1 MTAGDDQWSHW
12 SEVKT
17 KSHATSSQGLADQQL
32 EIEKLRHFLEAHK
45 KAMQVQIRRKQ
56 QEVVR
61 WRSSRWQQMASSHHL
76 QLAALNLILLVW
88 TPGIFAYY
96 QMMEGGHRVPVWL
109 LYIKTR
115 SLYLYIWAET
125 GPSMVDALRISRD
138 GLSARSRVLATR
150 TY

>member
-1 MTAGDDQWSHW
+1 M
-12 SEVKT
+12 EELK
-17 KSHATSSQGLADQQL
+17 
-32 EIEKLRHFLEAHK
+32 
-45 KAMQVQIRRKQ
+45 
-56 QEVVR
+56 
-61 WRSSRWQQMASSHHL
+61 MASSHHL

-109 LYIKTR
+109 LYIKSR
-115 SLYLYIWAET
+115 SLYIWEEA

>member
-1 MTAGDDQWSHW
+1 MPVYDQWSHW
-12 SEVKT
+12 SKVKT

-32 EIEKLRHFLEAHK
+32 EIEKLRHFLDLTK
-45 KAMQVQIRRKQ
+45 KRCKFKSEESSRR
-56 QEVVR
+56 VVR
-61 WRSSRWQQMASSHHL
+61 WSSSRWQQMASSHHL
-76 QLAALNLILLVW
+76 QLAAPNLILLVW

-109 LYIKTR
+109 LYIKSR
-115 SLYLYIWAET
+115 YIWAEA

-138 GLSARSRVLATR
+138 GLSARSRVLATE